1 MNLKKPKFWDYKK
14 PNIYA
19 YCLQPLA
26 YILQIINSV
35 KLLVK
40 IKKQKFKIKTIC
52 IGNIYIGGT
61 GKTSLSIKIN
71 EILNSNNI
79 RSCLIKKF
87 YNSQIDEKKILEKRG
102 KVFSSFKRID
112 AINQAENEKFDVAIL
127 DDGLQ
132 DHTLKCD
139 INFVCFNNL
148 NWVGNGL
155 TIPAGPLRES
165 IENLKK
171 YQHIFINGNNKYL
184 SDIKK
189 DILKINPNINIHVGI
204 YQPLNLHEFDKN
216 DNYLVFSGIGNHE
229 TFISMIK
236 EYGLNISKDIEF
248 PDHYKYTGRDIEQI
262 IDQANVL
269 KSKIITT
276 EKDYLRLENYKPKE
290 IKFIKSTLKIIDE
303 KKLINT
309 IIKSNETN

>member
-1 MNLKKPKFWDYKK
+1 MQLHKPKFWGKK
-14 PNIYA
+14 DLNIFA
-19 YCLQPLA
+19 ILLIPLT
-26 YILQIINSV
+26 LIIIFSNW
-35 KLLVK
+35 
-40 IKKQKFKIKTIC
+40 INFFFPKKKFKIKTIC

-79 RSCLIKKF
+79 RSCFIKKF

-165 IENLKK
+165 IKNLKK

-248 PDHYKYTGRDIEQI
+248 PDHYEYTSHDIEQI
-262 IDQANVL
+262 IDQANGL

-290 IKFIKSTLKIIDE
+290 IKFIKSTLRIIDE

>member
-35 KLLVK
+35 RLLVK
-40 IKKQKFKIKTIC
+40 IKSQKFKIRTIC

-79 RSCLIKKF
+79 RSCFIKKF
-87 YNSQIDEKKILEKRG
+87 YNSQIDEKKLLETRG

-112 AINQAENEKFDVAIL
+112 AINQAENEEFDVAIL

-132 DHTLKCD
+132 DQTLKCD
-139 INFVCFNNL
+139 INFVCFNNQ
-148 NWVGNGL
+148 NWVGNSF
-155 TIPAGPLRES
+155 TIPAGPLREN
-165 IENLKK
+165 IKNLKN
-171 YQHIFINGNNKYL
+171 YQHIFINGNNDDL
-184 SDIKK
+184 SKIKK
-189 DILKINPNINIHVGI
+189 DILEINSKINIHVGI
-204 YQPLNLHEFDKN
+204 YQPLNMHEFNKKDQ
-216 DNYLVFSGIGNHE
+216 YLVFSGIGNHQ

-236 EYGLNISKDIEF
+236 KNGLNISKDIEF
-248 PDHYKYTGRDIEQI
+248 PDH
-262 IDQANVL
+262 
-269 KSKIITT
+269 
-276 EKDYLRLENYKPKE
+276 
-290 IKFIKSTLKIIDE
+290 
-303 KKLINT
+303 
-309 IIKSNETN
+309 